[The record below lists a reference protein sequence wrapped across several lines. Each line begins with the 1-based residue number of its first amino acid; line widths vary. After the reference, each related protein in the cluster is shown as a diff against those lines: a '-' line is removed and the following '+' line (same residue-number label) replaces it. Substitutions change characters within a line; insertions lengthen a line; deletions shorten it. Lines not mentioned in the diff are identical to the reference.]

1 MKKFEGNEKDQKF
14 REGKSFVLLGLTSI
28 SWLMNR
34 FSLQI
39 TSFCALSSVAK
50 GRNRKLAMKN
60 LSSSMKVFFFHS
72 LKYLKIVGIYRLSH
86 SIELISQKPS
96 V

>member
-39 TSFCALSSVAK
+39 ASFCALSSVAK

-60 LSSSMKVFFFHS
+60 LSSSMKVFFFS
-72 LKYLKIVGIYRLSH
+72 FAEVFENCGNI
-86 SIELISQKPS
+86 
-96 V
+96 

>member
-1 MKKFEGNEKDQKF
+1 MKKFEGNKKDQKC
-14 REGKSFVLLGLTSI
+14 REGKSFVLLGQTSI

-50 GRNRKLAMKN
+50 GRNRKLVMKN
-60 LSSSMKVFFFHS
+60 LSSSMKVFFF
-72 LKYLKIVGIYRLSH
+72 IR
-86 SIELISQKPS
+86 
-96 V
+96 

>member
-1 MKKFEGNEKDQKF
+1 MKKFEGNEKDQKC

-50 GRNRKLAMKN
+50 GRNRKLVMKN
-60 LSSSMKVFFFHS
+60 LSSSMKVFFHS

>member
-39 TSFCALSSVAK
+39 TSFCALSSVSK
-50 GRNRKLAMKN
+50 GR
-60 LSSSMKVFFFHS
+60 
-72 LKYLKIVGIYRLSH
+72 
-86 SIELISQKPS
+86 IES
-96 V
+96 

>member
-1 MKKFEGNEKDQKF
+1 MKKFEGNKKDQKC
-14 REGKSFVLLGLTSI
+14 REGKSFVLPGLTSI

-50 GRNRKLAMKN
+50 GRNRKLVMKN
-60 LSSSMKVFFFHS
+60 LSSSMKVFFSFAEVFENCGN
-72 LKYLKIVGIYRLSH
+72 I
-86 SIELISQKPS
+86 
-96 V
+96 